1 MKKLSFQAL
10 VGMLLFAQNQ
20 IAFAEAE
27 KRVAKAE
34 QLPDFRAG
42 YFVQSIAGA
51 QEVDGQTVNYNA
63 TPRFQGVQLGIS
75 IPIFGAKGYKA
86 KTDAASLQILAQQK
100 HSDYLQT
107 QLQSQLRQS
116 VGQFVFWKNNVAY
129 YQNTAL
135 PNAKSIVQNASRG
148 YQSGDIGYLEYAT
161 ALQTN
166 LEIQRSHLEA
176 INSLNQTVISIQ
188 FLINQ

>member
-1 MKKLSFQAL
+1 MKPKAEENIADTRAVIGMRTMELIVLGERQSAQAL
-10 VGMLLFAQNQ
+10 LQWGLVNRVVAHADMLATAMDLASQVATRSGHATARF
-20 IAFAEAE
+20 
-27 KRVAKAE
+27 KR
-34 QLPDFRAG
+34 LL
-42 YFVQSIAGA
+42 
-51 QEVDGQTVNYNA
+51 T
-63 TPRFQGVQLGIS
+63 
-75 IPIFGAKGYKA
+75 
-86 KTDAASLQILAQQK
+86 
-100 HSDYLQT
+100 T

-116 VGQFVFWKNNVAY
+116 AGQFVFWKNNVAY

-166 LEIQRSHLEA
+166 LEIQRAYLEE
-176 INSLNQTVISIQ
+176 INSLNQSVISIQ

>member
-1 MKKLSFQAL
+1 M
-10 VGMLLFAQNQ
+10 
-20 IAFAEAE
+20 
-27 KRVAKAE
+27 
-34 QLPDFRAG
+34 
-42 YFVQSIAGA
+42 
-51 QEVDGQTVNYNA
+51 
-63 TPRFQGVQLGIS
+63 
-75 IPIFGAKGYKA
+75 
-86 KTDAASLQILAQQK
+86 
-100 HSDYLQT
+100 
-107 QLQSQLRQS
+107 RQS

-166 LEIQRSHLEA
+166 LEIQRAYLEA